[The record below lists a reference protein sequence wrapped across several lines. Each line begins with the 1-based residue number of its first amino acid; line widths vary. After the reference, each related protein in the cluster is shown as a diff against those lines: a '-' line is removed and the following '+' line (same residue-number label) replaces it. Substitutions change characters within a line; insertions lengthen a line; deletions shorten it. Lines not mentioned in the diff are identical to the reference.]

1 MLLSVLVVVFLVLC
15 CVGAVVRRSRR
26 EWSLL
31 TGDVFRCRLRTCGFT
46 SRIWPRLPRRW
57 SRPMWAMWV
66 DDALAVRRGPVFS
79 RMISLPA
86 AVSRAGVFALAPDD
100 PPRSWEDPIA
110 VRLMVADESL
120 VEVAANA
127 EARLDLVGP
136 YLAAAINALPTRR
149 STGPGS
155 DVAIGTPD
163 DPSETEGR

>member
-1 MLLSVLVVVFLVLC
+1 MLLAVLVVVFLALC
-15 CVGAVVRRSRR
+15 CVGVVVRRSRR

-31 TGDVFRCRLRTCGFT
+31 SGDVFRCRLRTCGFA

-79 RMISLPA
+79 RVISLPA
-86 AVSRAGVFALAPDD
+86 AVSRAGVFVLAPDD
-100 PPRSWEDPIA
+100 APRCWDDPIA

-127 EARLDLVGP
+127 EARLDLIGP
-136 YLAAAINALPTRR
+136 YLAAAVNDLPTRR
-149 STGPGS
+149 STGAAS
-155 DVAIGTPD
+155 DVPIWTPD
-163 DPSETEGR
+163 DPNETEGR